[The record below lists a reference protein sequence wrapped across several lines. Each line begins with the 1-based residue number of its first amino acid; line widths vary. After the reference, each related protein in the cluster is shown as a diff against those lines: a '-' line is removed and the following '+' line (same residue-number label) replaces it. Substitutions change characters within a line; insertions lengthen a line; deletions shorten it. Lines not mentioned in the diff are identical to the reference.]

1 MLCVF
6 MRIKR
11 YLIFDKILNSCSNYR
26 REKARKKKKK
36 EISKQNK
43 ISDPFWDRIESP
55 FKPDWLNL
63 YRIGFR
69 FLLPSSRF
77 AVTGTR
83 GPICK
88 LVTKVCMLCVWKGT
102 LSAQTFRFHIARQTE
117 NIRGRESRPQDGA
130 EIGVPFWREKKV
142 WVNLSISILF
152 YLWFALVRLFER
164 NKKLGNKNFS
174 IIWPFTLWY
183 L

>member
-36 EISKQNK
+36 FRNK
-43 ISDPFWDRIESP
+43 IRSQILFVIGSNPLLSLTDWTFIESDSISSFP
-55 FKPDWLNL
+55 RP
-63 YRIGFR
+63 
-69 FLLPSSRF
+69 SRF

-88 LVTKVCMLCVWKGT
+88 LVTEVCMLCVWKGT
-102 LSAQTFRFHIARQTE
+102 LSVQTFRFHIARHTE
-117 NIRGRESRPQDGA
+117 KIRGRESRPQDGA
-130 EIGVPFWREKKV
+130 EIGVPFWREKSLGKLV
-142 WVNLSISILF
+142 DLHFVLSMICTRKAF
-152 YLWFALVRLFER
+152 WA
-164 NKKLGNKNFS
+164 
-174 IIWPFTLWY
+174 
-183 L
+183 

>member
-36 EISKQNK
+36 KFRNK
-43 ISDPFWDRIESP
+43 IRSQILFVIGSNPLLSLTDWTFIESDSDSSFP
-55 FKPDWLNL
+55 RP
-63 YRIGFR
+63 
-69 FLLPSSRF
+69 SRF

-152 YLWFALVRLFER
+152 YLWFAVVRLFER
-164 NKKLGNKNFS
+164 NKNLGNKNFS
-174 IIWPFTLWY
+174 IIWPFTLW
-183 L
+183 